1 MTATTEFGLPTVVV
15 TPGQE
20 TSTTMTVRNDSD
32 VVEAYEFEVVGE
44 CAPWTSVEPARLS
57 LYPGTSGQVAVLL
70 RPPRASTPRAGEIP
84 LGVRVLPSERP
95 DAVAVSE
102 TTVVVE
108 PFGQQRAE
116 LVPQRRRAWRSAR
129 YHVRL
134 HNEGNTA
141 VSVALSAPAS
151 DDRLTYELPQRPVEV
166 PPGEATEI
174 DFRVRVGKVLWFGKS
189 VEWPLNP
196 VVTATGPA
204 ASGAP
209 GATLVDGGAVLE
221 HPLDGELVQLPV
233 FSRWLLALLAAL
245 LALVLAW
252 LLLVRPAIR
261 SAAREAA
268 DDRAEE
274 IVEAGGVNPDS
285 PGGEQGQGTGNG
297 NGSGQQPGTGDG
309 GGQQPGQPGQPGT
322 GLGAGQQNSGTIE
335 VGTAGGQQGSGTYTV
350 PDGKLFRITDL
361 VVSNHQGDEGVL
373 TISFGEQRVL
383 TLALE
388 TFRNQDFHWVAPIEV
403 RENATVSA
411 QVQCAR
417 PGTPATGQQSQ
428 QCFQT
433 LNVSGLLGDLPE
445 R

>member
-1 MTATTEFGLPTVVV
+1 
-15 TPGQE
+15 
-20 TSTTMTVRNDSD
+20 MTVRNDSD

-95 DAVAVSE
+95 EAVAVSE

-141 VSVALSAPAS
+141 VSVALSAAAL
-151 DDRLTYELPQRPVEV
+151 DDRLTYELPQRPVSVE
-166 PPGEATEI
+166 PGEATEI

-252 LLLVRPAIR
+252 LLLVRPAIQ

-274 IVEAGGVNPDS
+274 IVEAGGVNPDN
-285 PGGEQGQGTGNG
+285 PGGGGEQGQGTGNG
-297 NGSGQQPGTGDG
+297 NGQQPGTGD

-322 GLGAGQQNSGTIE
+322 GLGGGQQGSGTIE
-335 VGTAGGQQGSGTYTV
+335 VGTAGGQQRQGTYTI

-388 TFRNQDFHWVAPIEV
+388 TFRNQDFHWVAPIEI
-403 RENATVSA
+403 RENDTVTA
-411 QVQCAR
+411 LVQCTK

-433 LNVSGLLGDLPE
+433 LNVSGLLNDLPE
-445 R
+445 E